1 MLYSI
6 CGVEGGGGEWEE
18 GKKKKE
24 KKKKEKEKK
33 KRGRWKGF
41 KAVDKFQLLLQQ
53 SFWSA
58 WKKKKPDTIK

>member
-6 CGVEGGGGEWEE
+6 CGVEGGGREWEE

-53 SFWSA
+53 SF
-58 WKKKKPDTIK
+58 